1 MRRDRHRDLTLDA
14 VRGRSIMRCSWVA
27 DAVFAVTTVPFVLG
41 VDALEGVSIAVSLL
55 CFAASLVVWVWAF
68 AVAFSRSA
76 EGDDIAVASLF
87 VTMGGAPPEVRWQL
101 FGALGACVVIVAGT
115 AAEQPFGVLVP
126 MLPLGLVG
134 LWAAKYGAFPPRRGS
149 AGPRVGGHG

>member
-1 MRRDRHRDLTLDA
+1 
-14 VRGRSIMRCSWVA
+14 MRCSWVA

-41 VDALEGVSIAVSLL
+41 VDGLEGVSIAISLL

-68 AVAFSRSA
+68 GVAFTRSA

-87 VTMGGAPPEVRWQL
+87 VTMGGAAPEVRWQL
-101 FGALGACVVIVAGT
+101 FGALGVCVAIVAGT
-115 AAEQPFGVLVP
+115 AAGQPFGVLVP
-126 MLPLGLVG
+126 MLPVGLVG
-134 LWAAKYGAFPPRRGS
+134 LWAAKYGEFPPRRGS